1 MGKSKFKR
9 VILKVSGEALA
20 GNNGFGFDFNVVEK
34 ITNEIKKLVDNG
46 EYPLG
51 IWN

>member
-34 ITNEIKKLVDNG
+34 ILITCSV
-46 EYPLG
+46 YSQS
-51 IWN
+51 